1 MSLVLNKKVRR
12 FRTKII
18 NLLNSSGIGT
28 SIYYPKPVPMMKYYK
43 KKYNLKNKNFTNAQT
58 ISQNS
63 ISIPVGP
70 QVSFKKIQLY
80 EKKNWKIFFL
90 KINA

>member
-28 SIYYPKPVPMMKYYK
+28 SIYYPKPV
-43 KKYNLKNKNFTNAQT
+43 Q
-58 ISQNS
+58 
-63 ISIPVGP
+63 
-70 QVSFKKIQLY
+70 
-80 EKKNWKIFFL
+80 
-90 KINA
+90 

>member
-1 MSLVLNKKVRR
+1 
-12 FRTKII
+12 
-18 NLLNSSGIGT
+18 
-28 SIYYPKPVPMMKYYK
+28 MMKYYK

-70 QVSFKKIQLY
+70 QVSFKNSVY
-80 EKKNWKIFFL
+80 EKKIGKYFL

>member
-1 MSLVLNKKVRR
+1 
-12 FRTKII
+12 
-18 NLLNSSGIGT
+18 
-28 SIYYPKPVPMMKYYK
+28 MKYYK
-43 KKYNLKNKNFTNAQT
+43 KKYNFKNKNFTNAQT

-70 QVSFKKIQLY
+70 QVSFKKIQY
-80 EKKNWKIFFL
+80 MKKKLENIFL